1 MSRKTAGGLNNMMI
15 RTANDL
21 KELNA
26 ALDKCKNPVW
36 LMGPNDEAYNM
47 KNEEEYIEGIIR
59 LAEDHDDQLGIFTT
73 SYEDE
78 KTMLQFIEKMAA

>member
-1 MSRKTAGGLNNMMI
+1 MKI
-15 RTANDL
+15 RTGNDI
-21 KELNA
+21 KEFKA
-26 ALDKCKNPVW
+26 ALDKCTGSVW
-36 LMGPNDEAYNM
+36 LIGADDEAYNM

-59 LAEDHDDQLGIFTT
+59 LAEDHDEQLGIFTT

>member
-1 MSRKTAGGLNNMMI
+1 MKI
-15 RTANDL
+15 RTANEL

-26 ALDKCKNPVW
+26 ALNNCTDTVW
-36 LMGPNDEAYNM
+36 LMGPNDECYNM

-73 SYEDE
+73 SREDE
-78 KTMLQFIEKMAA
+78 AVMMKYFLKMAA